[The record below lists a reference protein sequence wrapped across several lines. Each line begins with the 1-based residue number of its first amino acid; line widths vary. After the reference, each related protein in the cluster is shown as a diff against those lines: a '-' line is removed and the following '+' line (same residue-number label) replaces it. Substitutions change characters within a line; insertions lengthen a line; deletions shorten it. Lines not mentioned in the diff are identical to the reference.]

1 MCVCTCVAPL
11 KNRTDVRVL
20 SHPQLRFW
28 AKNTRIAKDF
38 DRNRTAVWFVVR
50 QFQKS
55 EFLVILPC
63 LQSDPEKRIVGSVT
77 GRTAHTHSQPISVG
91 RKEIYHGKH
100 KLLRITHTQH
110 YCN

>member
-11 KNRTDVRVL
+11 KTRTNVRVL
-20 SHPQLRFW
+20 SRPQLRFG

-38 DRNRTAVWFVVR
+38 DRDRTAVRFVVR

-63 LQSDPEKRIVGSVT
+63 LQSDPEKRIVGSAT
-77 GRTAHTHSQPISVG
+77 GRTAHTTFIAVYRQKG
-91 RKEIYHGKH
+91 ANHGKQ
-100 KLLRITHTQH
+100 LLRKPDT
-110 YCN
+110 